1 MIGEFCHFVGNRGD
15 MRDISFAEVSKS
27 IFRAYDIRGIVGES
41 ITPELIYTL
50 GKAIGSEAQ
59 EQGEQTI
66 ITARDGRLS
75 GPLLMEALQKG
86 LCESGC
92 DVVDIGQVPSP
103 VLYFATR
110 YLNYRSGVML
120 TASHNPS
127 NYNGLKIVLAGK
139 SLSEGAI
146 DELYQRVLAGGFKS
160 GLGSYRKISITEA
173 YLDQIL
179 QDISLARP
187 LRVVLDCGNGVGG
200 VVAPELLHRLGCEVI
215 ELFCDVDGCFP
226 HHHPDPSVPENLNDL
241 IASVKQHKAD
251 IGLALDGDGD
261 RLGVVTN
268 RGEIIWPDRQ
278 MMLYAMDVLSRNP
291 GALIIYDIKSTGHLK
306 KLIAEKGG
314 QSLMWKTGH
323 SIMKAKLEE
332 TGALLA
338 GEMSGHI
345 FFKERWYG
353 FDDGLY
359 TAARLLEI
367 VAKSKKDVSELFAE
381 LPNGINTPELKLAIA
396 EDKKFAFIQAF
407 QENINFSD
415 AKLSKID
422 GVRADFNDGWGLV
435 RASNTSP
442 YLTLRFEADNLTAL
456 KRIQRLFRK
465 ALLAM
470 DSHLK
475 LPF

>member
-1 MIGEFCHFVGNRGD
+1 

-50 GKAIGSEAQ
+50 GKAIGSAAQ

-75 GPLLMEALQKG
+75 GPLLMGALQKG

-92 DVVDIGQVPSP
+92 DVIDIGKVPSP

-110 YLNYRSGVML
+110 YLNFRSGVML

-146 DELYQRVLAGGFKS
+146 DELYQRVQAGGFKS
-160 GLGSYRKISITEA
+160 GLGSYREISVTAA
-173 YLDQIL
+173 YLDRIL
-179 QDISLARP
+179 QDISLTRP
-187 LRVVLDCGNGVGG
+187 LRVVIDCGNGVSG
-200 VVAPELLHRLGCEVI
+200 VIAPELLRRLGCEVI
-215 ELFCDVDGCFP
+215 ELFCDVDGRFP
-226 HHHPDPSVPENLNDL
+226 NHHPDPSVPENLNDL

-291 GALIIYDIKSTGHLK
+291 GALIIYDIKSTSHLA

-396 EDKKFAFIQAF
+396 ENKKFGFIQTLQA
-407 QENINFSD
+407 NINFSD

-435 RASNTSP
+435 RASNTGP
-442 YLTLRFEADNLTAL
+442 YLTLRFEADNLSAL
-456 KRIQRLFRK
+456 KRIQKLFRNG
-465 ALLAM
+465 LLAM
-470 DSHLK
+470 KPDLK

>member
-1 MIGEFCHFVGNRGD
+1 MQH
-15 MRDISFAEVSKS
+15 ISCAEISKN

-50 GKAIGSEAQ
+50 GKAIGSAAQ
-59 EQGEQTI
+59 EQGERTI

-75 GPLLMEALQKG
+75 GPILMEALQKG
-86 LCESGC
+86 LRESGC
-92 DVVDIGQVPSP
+92 DVIDIGQVPSP

-110 YLNYRSGVML
+110 CLNSRSGVML

-139 SLSEGAI
+139 SLSEGTI
-146 DELYQRVLAGGFKS
+146 EELYLRVQAGGFKS
-160 GLGSYRKISITEA
+160 GEGSYQQLSVTEA
-173 YLDQIL
+173 YLNRIT

-200 VVAPELLHRLGCEVI
+200 VVAPELLRRLGCEVI
-215 ELFCDVDGCFP
+215 ELFCDVDGYFP
-226 HHHPDPSVPENLNDL
+226 NHHPDPSVPENLKDL

-278 MMLYAMDVLSRNP
+278 LMLYAMGVLSRNP
-291 GALIIYDIKSTGHLK
+291 GALIIYDIKSTGHLT
-306 KLIAEKGG
+306 KLIAEYGG

-367 VAKSKKDVSELFAE
+367 VAKSKKDVSDLFAE
-381 LPNGINTPELKLAIA
+381 LPNSINTPELKLAIT

-407 QENINFSD
+407 QTHVDFPD

-422 GVRADFNDGWGLV
+422 GVRADFSDGWGLV

-442 YLTLRFEADNLTAL
+442 YLTLRFEADNSAAL
-456 KRIQRLFRK
+456 RRIQTLFRN

-470 DSHLK
+470 DPHLK

>member
-1 MIGEFCHFVGNRGD
+1 MQPLYEVTRGD
-15 MRDISFAEVSKS
+15 MQDISLAEVSKS
-27 IFRAYDIRGIVGES
+27 IFRAYDIRGIVNES
-41 ITPELIYTL
+41 ITPDLVYTL
-50 GKAIGSEAQ
+50 GKAIGNVAQ

-75 GPLLMEALQKG
+75 GPILMEALQQG
-86 LCESGC
+86 LRESGC
-92 DVVDIGQVPSP
+92 DVIGIGQVPSP
-103 VLYFATR
+103 VLYFATC

-127 NYNGLKIVLAGK
+127 NYNGLKIVIAGK

-146 DELYQRVLAGGFKS
+146 NELYLRVQAGGFK
-160 GLGSYRKISITEA
+160 LGKGNYQQISIIDA
-173 YLDQIL
+173 YLNRIT
-179 QDISLARP
+179 QDICLARP
-187 LRVVLDCGNGVGG
+187 LRVVLDCGNGVSG
-200 VVAPELLHRLGCEVI
+200 VVAPELLKRLGCEVI
-215 ELFCDVDGCFP
+215 ELFCDVDGHFP
-226 HHHPDPSVPENLNDL
+226 NHHPDPSVPENLNDL

-251 IGLALDGDGD
+251 IGFALDGDGD

-278 MMLYAMDVLSRNP
+278 MMLYAIDVLSRNP
-291 GALIIYDIKSTGHLK
+291 GALIICDIKSTSHLTEV
-306 KLIAEKGG
+306 IAANGG
-314 QSLMWKTGH
+314 QFLMWKTGH

-381 LPNGINTPELKLAIA
+381 LPNGMNTPELKLAMV

-407 QENINFSD
+407 QENIDFPG
-415 AKLSKID
+415 AKLCKID
-422 GVRADFNDGWGLV
+422 GVRADFIDGWGLV
-435 RASNTSP
+435 RASNTGP
-442 YLTLRFEADNLTAL
+442 YLTLRFEADNSIAL
-456 KRIQRLFRK
+456 KRIQTLFRN
-465 ALLAM
+465 ALLGM
-470 DSHLK
+470 DPHLK

>member
-1 MIGEFCHFVGNRGD
+1 

-41 ITPELIYTL
+41 ITPELVYTL
-50 GKAIGSEAQ
+50 GKAIGSAAQ

-75 GPLLMEALQKG
+75 GPLLMGALQKG

-92 DVVDIGQVPSP
+92 DVIDIGQVPSP

-110 YLNYRSGVML
+110 YLNFRSGVML

-146 DELYQRVLAGGFKS
+146 DELYQRVQAGGFKS
-160 GLGSYRKISITEA
+160 GLGSYREISVTAA
-173 YLDQIL
+173 YLDRIL
-179 QDISLARP
+179 QDISLTRP
-187 LRVVLDCGNGVGG
+187 LRVVIECGNGVSGI
-200 VVAPELLHRLGCEVI
+200 VAPELLRRLGCEVI
-215 ELFCDVDGCFP
+215 ELFCDVDGRFP
-226 HHHPDPSVPENLNDL
+226 NHHPDPSVPENLNDL
-241 IASVKQHKAD
+241 IASVKQDKAD

-291 GALIIYDIKSTGHLK
+291 GALIIYDIKSTSYLA

-359 TAARLLEI
+359 SAARLLEI

-396 EDKKFAFIQAF
+396 ENKKFGFIQTLQA
-407 QENINFSD
+407 NINFSD
-415 AKLSKID
+415 AKLIKID

-435 RASNTSP
+435 RASNTGP
-442 YLTLRFEADNLTAL
+442 YLTLRFEADNLSAL
-456 KRIQRLFRK
+456 KRIQKLFRNG
-465 ALLAM
+465 LLAM
-470 DSHLK
+470 EPDLK

>member
-1 MIGEFCHFVGNRGD
+1 MQH
-15 MRDISFAEVSKS
+15 ISCPEIPKN

-41 ITPELIYTL
+41 ITPELIFIL
-50 GKAIGSEAQ
+50 GKAIGSAAQ

-75 GPLLMEALQKG
+75 GPLLMKALHKG
-86 LCESGC
+86 LRESGC
-92 DVVDIGQVPSP
+92 DVIDIGQVPSP
-103 VLYFATR
+103 VLYFATH

-139 SLSEGAI
+139 SLSEGSI
-146 DELYQRVLAGGFKS
+146 DELYRRIQAGVFKS
-160 GLGSYRKISITEA
+160 GKGSYQLLSVTEA
-173 YLDQIL
+173 YLNRITE
-179 QDISLARP
+179 DISLARP

-200 VVAPELLHRLGCEVI
+200 VVAPELLRRLGCEVI
-215 ELFCDVDGCFP
+215 ELFCDVDGRFP
-226 HHHPDPSVPENLNDL
+226 HHHPDPSVSENLKDL

-261 RLGVVTN
+261 RLGVVTHH
-268 RGEIIWPDRQ
+268 GEIIWPDRQ

-291 GALIIYDIKSTGHLK
+291 GALIIYDIKSTGL
-306 KLIAEKGG
+306 LEKWIEKHGG
-314 QSLMWKTGH
+314 HSLMWKTGH

-332 TGALLA
+332 AGALLA

-367 VAKSKKDVSELFAE
+367 VAKSQKNVSDLFSE
-381 LPNGINTPELKLAIA
+381 LPNSINTPELKLPIA

-407 QENINFSD
+407 QTQIDFPG
-415 AKLSKID
+415 ATLSKID
-422 GVRADFNDGWGLV
+422 GVRADFSEGWGLV

-442 YLTLRFEADNLTAL
+442 CLTLRFEADNSAAL
-456 KRIQRLFRK
+456 KRIQTLFRK

-470 DSHLK
+470 DPELK

>member
-1 MIGEFCHFVGNRGD
+1 MSIIDKFGEG
-15 MRDISFAEVSKS
+15 MPQISVEEISKS

-41 ITPELIYTL
+41 ITPEVIETL
-50 GKAIGSEAQ
+50 GRAIGSVAQ
-59 EQGEQTI
+59 EQGEKTI

-75 GPLLMEALQKG
+75 GPVLAEALHKG
-86 LCESGC
+86 LRESGC
-92 DVVDIGQVPSP
+92 DVIDIGQVPSP

-110 YLNYRSGVML
+110 HLSYRSGVML
-120 TASHNPS
+120 TASHNPW

-139 SLSEGAI
+139 SLSEATI
-146 DELYQRVLAGGFKS
+146 DELYTRIQAGGFKS
-160 GLGSYRKISITEA
+160 GQGSLQQISLVEA
-173 YLDQIL
+173 YLKRIT
-179 QDISLARP
+179 QDITLARP

-200 VVAPELLHRLGCEVI
+200 VVAPELLRRLGCEVI
-215 ELFCDVDGCFP
+215 ELFCEVDGYFP
-226 HHHPDPSVPENLNDL
+226 NHHPDPSVPENLNDL
-241 IASVKQHKAD
+241 IAEVKQHQAD

-278 MMLYAMDVLSRNP
+278 MMLYAIDVLSRNP
-291 GALIIYDIKSTGHLK
+291 GALIIYDIKSTAHLAK
-306 KLIAEKGG
+306 VIAEHKG

-353 FDDGLY
+353 FDDALY

-367 VAKSKKDVSELFAE
+367 VAKDTRDVSELFAE
-381 LPNGINTPELKLAIA
+381 LPNSINTPELKLAIA
-396 EDKKFAFIQAF
+396 EDKKFSFMQAF
-407 QENINFSD
+407 QAQVKFPGAN
-415 AKLSKID
+415 LSQID
-422 GVRADFNDGWGLV
+422 GVRAEFKDGWGLV

-442 YLTLRFEADNLTAL
+442 YLILRFEADSQPAL
-456 KRIQRLFRK
+456 QRIQTLFGN

-470 DSHLK
+470 DPSLK

>member
-1 MIGEFCHFVGNRGD
+1 MQH
-15 MRDISFAEVSKS
+15 ISFAEVSKS

-41 ITPELIYTL
+41 ITPEIIYTL
-50 GKAIGSEAQ
+50 GKAIGSAAQ
-59 EQGEQTI
+59 EQGEHTI

-75 GPLLMEALQKG
+75 GPILMEALQQG
-86 LCESGC
+86 LRESGC
-92 DVVDIGQVPSP
+92 DVIDIGQVPSP

-127 NYNGLKIVLAGK
+127 NYNGLKIVIAGK
-139 SLSEGAI
+139 SLSEDTI
-146 DELYQRVLAGGFKS
+146 DELYLRVQAGSFKS
-160 GLGSYRKISITEA
+160 GKGSYQQISIIEA
-173 YLDQIL
+173 YRNRIT

-200 VVAPELLHRLGCEVI
+200 VVAPELLRRLGCEVI
-215 ELFCDVDGCFP
+215 ELFCDVDGHFP
-226 HHHPDPSVPENLNDL
+226 NHHPDPSVSENLNDL

-278 MMLYAMDVLSRNP
+278 MMLYAIDVLSRNP
-291 GALIIYDIKSTGHLK
+291 GAFIIYDIKSTGHLA
-306 KLIAEKGG
+306 KLIAENGG

-367 VAKSKKDVSELFAE
+367 VAKSKKDVSELFVE
-381 LPNGINTPELKLAIA
+381 LPNGINTPELKLAII

-407 QENINFSD
+407 QENIDFPD

-422 GVRADFNDGWGLV
+422 GVRADFIDGWGLV
-435 RASNTSP
+435 RASNTGP
-442 YLTLRFEADNLTAL
+442 YLTLRFEADNLIAL
-456 KRIQRLFRK
+456 KRIQTLFRN

-470 DSHLK
+470 DPHLK

>member
-1 MIGEFCHFVGNRGD
+1 MQH
-15 MRDISFAEVSKS
+15 ISCLEVPKN

-41 ITPELIYTL
+41 ITPELIFTL
-50 GKAIGSEAQ
+50 GKAIGSAAQ

-66 ITARDGRLS
+66 MTARDGRLS
-75 GPLLMEALQKG
+75 GPLLMKALHKG
-86 LCESGC
+86 LRESGC
-92 DVVDIGQVPSP
+92 DVIDIGQVPSP
-103 VLYFATR
+103 VLYFATH

-127 NYNGLKIVLAGK
+127 NYNGLKIILAGK
-139 SLSEGAI
+139 SLSEGSI
-146 DELYQRVLAGGFKS
+146 DELYRRIQAGAFKS
-160 GLGSYRKISITEA
+160 GKGSYQPISVTEA
-173 YLDQIL
+173 YINRITE
-179 QDISLARP
+179 DISLARP
-187 LRVVLDCGNGVGG
+187 LRVVLDCGNGVAG
-200 VVAPELLHRLGCEVI
+200 VVAPELLRRLGCEVI
-215 ELFCDVDGCFP
+215 ELFCDVDGRFP
-226 HHHPDPSVPENLNDL
+226 HHHPDPSVPENLKDL
-241 IASVKQHKAD
+241 IASVQQHKAD

-261 RLGVVTN
+261 RLGVVTHD
-268 RGEIIWPDRQ
+268 GEIIWPDRQ

-291 GALIIYDIKSTGHLK
+291 GALIIYDIKSTGLLGK
-306 KLIAEKGG
+306 WIEKYGG
-314 QSLMWKTGH
+314 HSLMWKTGH

-353 FDDGLY
+353 FDDGMY

-367 VAKSKKDVSELFAE
+367 VAKSQKNVSDLFSE
-381 LPNGINTPELKLAIA
+381 LPNSINTPELKLPIA

-407 QENINFSD
+407 QKQIDFPD

-422 GVRADFNDGWGLV
+422 GVRADFSEGWGLV

-442 YLTLRFEADNLTAL
+442 CLTLRFEADNAAALT
-456 KRIQRLFRK
+456 RIQRLFRE

-470 DSHLK
+470 DPHLE

>member
-1 MIGEFCHFVGNRGD
+1 MQHV
-15 MRDISFAEVSKS
+15 SSLEVPRS
-27 IFRAYDIRGIVGES
+27 IFRAYDIRGVVGES
-41 ITPELIYTL
+41 ITPALIYAL
-50 GKAIGSEAQ
+50 GRAIGSAAQ

-75 GPLLMEALQKG
+75 GPMLMEALHKG
-86 LCESGC
+86 LRDSGC

-127 NYNGLKIVLAGK
+127 NYNGLKIILAGK
-139 SLSEGAI
+139 SLSEGTI
-146 DELYQRVLAGGFKS
+146 DELYFRVQAGGFKS
-160 GLGSYRKISITEA
+160 GKGGYQQLSITEA
-173 YLDQIL
+173 YLNRITR
-179 QDISLARP
+179 DISLAKP

-200 VVAPELLHRLGCEVI
+200 VVAPELLRRLGCEVI
-215 ELFCDVDGCFP
+215 ELFCEVDGNFP
-226 HHHPDPSVPENLNDL
+226 NHHPDPSVPENLKDL
-241 IASVKQHKAD
+241 VASVKKHKAD
-251 IGLALDGDGD
+251 VGLALDGDGD

-278 MMLYAMDVLSRNP
+278 LMLYAIEILSRNP
-291 GALIIYDIKSTGHLK
+291 GALIIYDIKSTGHLAT
-306 KLIAEKGG
+306 LIAAYGG

-367 VAKSKKDVSELFAE
+367 MAKSEKDASALFAE
-381 LPNGINTPELKLAIA
+381 LPNSINTPELKLPIA
-396 EDKKFAFIQAF
+396 EEKKFAFIQAF
-407 QENINFSD
+407 QAQIDFPG
-415 AKLSKID
+415 ATLSKID
-422 GVRADFNDGWGLV
+422 GVRAEFSDGWGLV

-442 YLTLRFEADNLTAL
+442 YLILRFEADNLSAL
-456 KRIQRLFRK
+456 KRIQTLFGN
-465 ALLAM
+465 ALLGM

>member
-1 MIGEFCHFVGNRGD
+1 

-50 GKAIGSEAQ
+50 GKAIGSAAQ

-75 GPLLMEALQKG
+75 GPLLMGALQKG

-92 DVVDIGQVPSP
+92 DVIDIGQVPSP

-110 YLNYRSGVML
+110 YLNFRSGVML

-146 DELYQRVLAGGFKS
+146 DELYQRVQAGGFKS
-160 GLGSYRKISITEA
+160 GLGSYREISVTAA
-173 YLDQIL
+173 YLDRIL
-179 QDISLARP
+179 QDISLTRP
-187 LRVVLDCGNGVGG
+187 LRVVIDCGNGVSG
-200 VVAPELLHRLGCEVI
+200 VVAPELLRRLGCEVI
-215 ELFCDVDGCFP
+215 ELFCDVDGRFP
-226 HHHPDPSVPENLNDL
+226 NHHPDPSVPENLNDL

-291 GALIIYDIKSTGHLK
+291 GALIIYDIKSTSHLA

-396 EDKKFAFIQAF
+396 ENKKFGFIQTLQA
-407 QENINFSD
+407 NINFSD

-435 RASNTSP
+435 RASNTGP
-442 YLTLRFEADNLTAL
+442 YLTLRFEADNLSAL
-456 KRIQRLFRK
+456 KRIQKLFRNG
-465 ALLAM
+465 LLAM
-470 DSHLK
+470 EPDLK

>member
-1 MIGEFCHFVGNRGD
+1 MQQ
-15 MRDISFAEVSKS
+15 ISFAEVSKS

-50 GKAIGSEAQ
+50 GKAIGSVAQ

-75 GPLLMEALQKG
+75 GPILMKALQKG
-86 LCESGC
+86 LRESGC
-92 DVVDIGQVPSP
+92 DVIDIGQVPSP

-110 YLNYRSGVML
+110 YLHYRSGVML

-127 NYNGLKIVLAGK
+127 DYNGLKIVLAGK
-139 SLSEGAI
+139 SLSEGTI
-146 DELYQRVLAGGFKS
+146 DELYLRIQADGFKS
-160 GLGSYRKISITEA
+160 GKGSYQQLSVTEA
-173 YLDQIL
+173 YLNRIT

-200 VVAPELLHRLGCEVI
+200 VIAPELLRHLGCDVI
-215 ELFCDVDGCFP
+215 ELFCDVDGYFP
-226 HHHPDPSVPENLNDL
+226 NHHPDPSAPENLKDL

-278 MMLYAMDVLSRNP
+278 LMLYAMDVLSRNP
-291 GALIIYDIKSTGHLK
+291 GALIIYDIKSTSHLE
-306 KLIAEKGG
+306 KLIAENGG

-323 SIMKAKLEE
+323 SIMKTKLEE

-367 VAKSKKDVSELFAE
+367 IAKSKKDVSDLFSE
-381 LPNGINTPELKLAIA
+381 LPNGINTPELKLPIA

-407 QENINFSD
+407 QTHVTFPG

-422 GVRADFNDGWGLV
+422 GVRANFSDGWGLV

-442 YLTLRFEADNLTAL
+442 YLTLRFEADNLSAL
-456 KRIQRLFRK
+456 KRIQSLFK
-465 ALLAM
+465 NALLAM
-470 DSHLK
+470 DPQLK

>member
-1 MIGEFCHFVGNRGD
+1 

-41 ITPELIYTL
+41 VTPELIYTL
-50 GKAIGSEAQ
+50 GKAIGSAAQ

-92 DVVDIGQVPSP
+92 NVIDIGQVPSP

-146 DELYQRVLAGGFKS
+146 DALYQRVQAGGFKS
-160 GLGSYRKISITEA
+160 GTGSCQEISVTEA
-173 YLDQIL
+173 YLNRIM
-179 QDISLARP
+179 QDISLARR

-200 VVAPELLHRLGCEVI
+200 VVAPELLRRLGCEVI
-215 ELFCDVDGCFP
+215 ELFCEVDGRFP
-226 HHHPDPSVPENLNDL
+226 NHHPDPSIPENLDDL

-291 GALIIYDIKSTGHLK
+291 GALIIYDIKSTSHLA

-381 LPNGINTPELKLAIA
+381 LPNGINTPEIKLAIA
-396 EDKKFAFIQAF
+396 EDKKFAFIKALQA
-407 QENINFSD
+407 NINFSG

-422 GVRADFNDGWGLV
+422 GVRADFVDGWGLV

-442 YLTLRFEADNLTAL
+442 YLTLRFEADNLIAL
-456 KRIQRLFRK
+456 KRIQMLFRD

-470 DSHLK
+470 DPHLK
-475 LPF
+475 LSF

>member
-1 MIGEFCHFVGNRGD
+1 VQQM
-15 MRDISFAEVSKS
+15 SFEEVSKS
-27 IFRAYDIRGIVGES
+27 IFRAYDIRGIVGET

-50 GKAIGSEAQ
+50 GKAIGSAAQ

-75 GPLLMEALQKG
+75 GPILLEALQKG
-86 LCESGC
+86 LRDSGC
-92 DVVDIGQVPSP
+92 DVIDIGQVPSP

-110 YLNYRSGVML
+110 NLNYRSGVML
-120 TASHNPS
+120 TASHNPW

-139 SLSEGAI
+139 SLSEETI
-146 DELYQRVLAGGFKS
+146 DALYLRIQAGGFKS
-160 GLGSYRKISITEA
+160 GKGCYQQISVTEA
-173 YLDQIL
+173 YLNRIT
-179 QDISLARP
+179 QDITLLRP
-187 LRVVLDCGNGVGG
+187 LRVVLDCGNGVAG
-200 VVAPELLHRLGCEVI
+200 VVAPELLRRLGCEVI
-215 ELFCDVDGCFP
+215 ELFCEVDGHFP
-226 HHHPDPSVPENLNDL
+226 NHHPDPSVPENLNDL
-241 IASVKQHKAD
+241 IASVKQNKAD

-278 MMLYAMDVLSRNP
+278 LMLYAMDVLSRNP
-291 GALIIYDIKSTGHLK
+291 GALIIYDIKSTNHLA
-306 KLIAEKGG
+306 KLITEYGG

-367 VAKSKKDVSELFAE
+367 VAKDTRSVSELFAV
-381 LPNGINTPELKLAIA
+381 LPNSINTPELKLPIA
-396 EDKKFAFIQAF
+396 EDKKFAFIKAF
-407 QENINFSD
+407 QAQIDFPD

-422 GVRADFNDGWGLV
+422 GVRAEFNDGWGLV

-442 YLTLRFEADNLTAL
+442 YLILRFEADNQVAL
-456 KRIQRLFRK
+456 QRIQTLFAN
-465 ALLAM
+465 ALLGM
-470 DSHLK
+470 DPHLK

>member
-1 MIGEFCHFVGNRGD
+1 MQH
-15 MRDISFAEVSKS
+15 ISFAEVSKS

-50 GKAIGSEAQ
+50 GKAIGSAAQ
-59 EQGEQTI
+59 EQGEHTI

-75 GPLLMEALQKG
+75 GPILMEALQQG
-86 LCESGC
+86 LRESGC
-92 DVVDIGQVPSP
+92 DVIDIGQVPSP

-127 NYNGLKIVLAGK
+127 NYNGLKIVIAGK
-139 SLSEGAI
+139 SLSEGTI
-146 DELYQRVLAGGFKS
+146 DELYLRVQAGSFKS
-160 GLGSYRKISITEA
+160 GKGSYQQISIIEA
-173 YLDQIL
+173 YLNRIT

-200 VVAPELLHRLGCEVI
+200 VVAPELLRRLGCEVI
-215 ELFCDVDGCFP
+215 ELFCDVDGHFP
-226 HHHPDPSVPENLNDL
+226 NHHPDPSVSENLNDL

-278 MMLYAMDVLSRNP
+278 MMLYAIDVLSRNP
-291 GALIIYDIKSTGHLK
+291 GAFIIYDIKSTSHLA
-306 KLIAEKGG
+306 KLIAENGG

-367 VAKSKKDVSELFAE
+367 VAKSKKDVSELFVE
-381 LPNGINTPELKLAIA
+381 LPNGINTPELKLAII

-407 QENINFSD
+407 QENIDFPD

-422 GVRADFNDGWGLV
+422 GVRADFIDGWGLV
-435 RASNTSP
+435 RASNTGP
-442 YLTLRFEADNLTAL
+442 YLTLRFEADDLIAL
-456 KRIQRLFRK
+456 KRIQTLFRN

-470 DSHLK
+470 DPHLK